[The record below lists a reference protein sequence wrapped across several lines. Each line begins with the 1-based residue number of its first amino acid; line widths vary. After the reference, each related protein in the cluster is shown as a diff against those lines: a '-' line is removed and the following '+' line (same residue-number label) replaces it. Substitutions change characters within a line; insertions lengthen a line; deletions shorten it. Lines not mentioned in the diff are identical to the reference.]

1 MGAWINLF
9 RLFSVADAE
18 LDDEEDEGSKSS
30 PLGKTIAKLNV
41 CPLNIEC

>member
-18 LDDEEDEGSKSS
+18 LDDEEDEGYFSY
-30 PLGKTIAKLNV
+30 P
-41 CPLNIEC
+41 